1 MVGGRLHR
9 SKTGCRACRRRKVRC
24 DERKP
29 VCSACER
36 LNLPCAYGSGPA
48 DSGTGGAPKFRVRFV
63 NSSYPRP
70 VVETEI
76 PTKAKEIQ
84 VTPQPPEP
92 INDSPGALSST
103 ASEAGPSFRSP
114 PANDGYNSTLSQ
126 CSQVDPMLVAPP
138 ITTSIVQQQS
148 GDDGPLT
155 LQHTGSGWDTR
166 SLPLSLLDVNAEA
179 SEPSLSHDNINSQC
193 HRDVILPHVTPMQCV
208 ETGRDPM
215 PMSGFFDLNLTFD
228 SLGEEWMPLPY
239 EPILSTAPAVTAAT
253 LQRYDEDDNRS
264 ISSEAS
270 GQVTIAPAD
279 HSLIQ
284 HYLNVMSQY
293 AKLRGS
299 ADENIYTQIFSNMAL
314 FYPPLYHAIMAWT
327 AMHLGQTK
335 RQTHLIDV
343 AEQRNS
349 HAIVLLH
356 QDRDISRHL
365 ELALVAIWFALQ
377 FDLLASPG
385 IDSSCRHLEFAA
397 DLLDAQRRQAGATEQ
412 SPSPLLLGR
421 IGTRV
426 LLWLGTFDARASWVG
441 GTGRLLQSLELFR
454 ASYDFLEALFPDA
467 THGETASSS
476 HLKLS
481 LQSNLDLDLLD
492 NRFALLHRQVLA
504 APPTI
509 WSEIQ
514 SELLSLQ
521 RRLESSPVI
530 ANALD
535 IILHNSSRVVK
546 GKITTNV
553 FNNLLLLSAC
563 YSLIIEFH
571 RLFPSL
577 EIGHLEPT
585 DKLISGEVAAT
596 RIIRIS
602 AWVCRLRPPSP
613 QNIWPRILFL
623 AGIETTDLI
632 QQDWV
637 LRTLS
642 EAERWGGNFTKTRAL
657 LDYVIKEQGSQGA
670 RVDYLDAMKQCT
682 GLFIL

>member
-29 VCSACER
+29 ICSACER
-36 LNLPCAYGSGPA
+36 LNLPCAYGSGPE
-48 DSGTGGAPKFRVRFV
+48 DSGTGGASKFRVRFV
-63 NSSYPRP
+63 NSSYSRP
-70 VVETEI
+70 VAETEARA
-76 PTKAKEIQ
+76 KAKEIQ
-84 VTPQPPEP
+84 VAPLTTEP

-103 ASEAGPSFRSP
+103 ASKSSPSFRSL
-114 PANDGYNSTLSQ
+114 PANDGHSSTLSQ
-126 CSQVDPMLVAPP
+126 CAQVDPILVAGP
-138 ITTSIVQQQS
+138 ITTSIAQQQS
-148 GDDGPLT
+148 HDDGPLT
-155 LQHTGSGWDTR
+155 LQHTASVWDTR
-166 SLPLSLLDVNAEA
+166 PLPLSLLGVNAEA
-179 SEPSLSHDNINSQC
+179 SENSLPDDNINSQ
-193 HRDVILPHVTPMQCV
+193 DVIPTHVSPMQGV

-228 SLGEEWMPLPY
+228 SLGEEWMSLPY
-239 EPILSTAPAVTAAT
+239 EPIQSTAPAVTAAT
-253 LQRYDEDDNRS
+253 LQISEEDDNQS
-264 ISSEAS
+264 NSSEAS

-335 RQTHLIDV
+335 RQTYLIDV

-356 QDRDISRHL
+356 QDRDIASHL

-397 DLLDAQRRQAGATEQ
+397 DLLDAQRRQAAAAEQ

-467 THGETASSS
+467 THSETASSS
-476 HLKLS
+476 HLKSS

-504 APPTI
+504 APATI

-521 RRLESSPVI
+521 RRLESSPII

-577 EIGHLEPT
+577 GIGPLEPT

-670 RVDYLDAMKQCT
+670 RLDYLDAMKQCT

>member
-1 MVGGRLHR
+1 MVGGRLQR

-24 DERKP
+24 DEGKP
-29 VCSACER
+29 VCRACER
-36 LNLPCAYGSGPA
+36 LDLSCSYGSGPA
-48 DSGTGGAPKFRVRFV
+48 DSGTGETSKYRVRFV
-63 NSSYPRP
+63 NSSYSKP
-70 VVETEI
+70 VVETET
-76 PTKAKEIQ
+76 PAKEIQ
-84 VTPQPPEP
+84 VAPTPEP
-92 INDSPGALSST
+92 INNSPDALSST
-103 ASEAGPSFRSP
+103 TSEAAPSFQSV
-114 PANDGYNSTLSQ
+114 PANVNPDPTLSQ
-126 CSQVDPMLVAPP
+126 YSQLDPVIAATPSAA
-138 ITTSIVQQQS
+138 SILQQQS
-148 GDDGPLT
+148 GDNGPT
-155 LQHTGSGWDTR
+155 SLQQPSSGWDTR
-166 SLPLSLLDVNAEA
+166 SLPLSLLDVDTET
-179 SEPSLSHDNINSQC
+179 SETPLSLDNINSQQC
-193 HRDVILPHVTPMQCV
+193 HRDVILPQVVSMPGI
-208 ETGRDPM
+208 EAGRDPM
-215 PMSGFFDLNLTFD
+215 PMSGFFDLNLNFD

-239 EPILSTAPAVTAAT
+239 EPMQSTVPTVTATAH
-253 LQRYDEDDNRS
+253 RGYDEEDNRS

-270 GQVTIAPAD
+270 GQVTITPAD

-327 AMHLGQTK
+327 AMHLGQSK
-335 RQTHLIDV
+335 RQTHLVDV
-343 AEQRNS
+343 AEQRNN

-377 FDLLASPG
+377 YDLLASPG

-397 DLLDAQRRQAGATEQ
+397 DLLDAQRQQAAAAEQ
-412 SPSPLLLGR
+412 SPSPSLLGR

-441 GTGRLLQSLELFR
+441 GTGRLLQSLEFFR
-454 ASYDFLEALFPDA
+454 TSYDFLEALFPDA

-476 HLKLS
+476 HLRFS
-481 LQSNLDLDLLD
+481 LQSNLELDLLD

-504 APPTI
+504 APTTI

-514 SELLSLQ
+514 SDLLLLQ
-521 RRLESSPVI
+521 RRLESTPVI

-577 EIGHLEPT
+577 ATGHLEPT
-585 DKLISGEVAAT
+585 DKLISGEAAAT

-602 AWVCRLRPPSP
+602 AWVCRLRPSSP

-642 EAERWGGNFTKTRAL
+642 EAERWGGNFTKTKAL